1 MGVTAAEYLREERDG
16 SLIHRRSAVPRSGP
30 SGPPSAESQPKGR
43 LSGRGWPPCGGEGS
57 ETAEAGEPGYVVI
70 RQADAAMFARQVD
83 CLVAAVAAM
92 RQEVE
97 ALKAESAR
105 RVTINHQQAKSLAA
119 RMRERAEQLCI
130 KHGLDPQAHAAA
142 FRAAVKRA
150 VLDDMGIEDLHDLPL
165 SGLDAARARIDTWDS
180 WTLARKRKRIEE
192 ERHGA
197 AD

>member
-1 MGVTAAEYLREERDG
+1 MSEALIRQRDALTPSPAA
-16 SLIHRRSAVPRSGP
+16 A
-30 SGPPSAESQPKGR
+30 
-43 LSGRGWPPCGGEGS
+43 GEGS
-57 ETAEAGEPGYVVI
+57 EPGYVVI
-70 RQADAAMFARQVD
+70 RQEDALAFSREVRE
-83 CLVAAVAAM
+83 LTAALLM
-92 RQEVE
+92 LQKEVE
-97 ALKAESAR
+97 ELKRDNAQKVS
-105 RVTINHQQAKSLAA
+105 VNHQQAKGLAA

-130 KHGLDPQAHAAA
+130 KHGLEPRAHAAA
-142 FRAAVKRA
+142 FRAAVKKA

>member
-16 SLIHRRSAVPRSGP
+16 GP
-30 SGPPSAESQPKGR
+30 HPPPFGGPPSPLRRGR
-43 LSGRGWPPCGGEGS
+43 LRNGGEGS
-57 ETAEAGEPGYVVI
+57 GTAEAAQEIAEAGEPGYVVI

-97 ALKAESAR
+97 ALKAESDR
-105 RVTINHQQAKSLAA
+105 RVTINHQQAKGLAA
-119 RMRERAEQLCI
+119 RMRQRAEQLCI
-130 KHGLDPQAHAAA
+130 KHGLEPRAHAAA
-142 FRAAVKRA
+142 FRAAVKKA